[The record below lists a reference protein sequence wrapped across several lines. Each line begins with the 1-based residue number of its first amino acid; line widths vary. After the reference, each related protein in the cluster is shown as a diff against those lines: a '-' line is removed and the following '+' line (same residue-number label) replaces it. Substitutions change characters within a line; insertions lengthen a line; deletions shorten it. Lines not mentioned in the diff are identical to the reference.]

1 MKMNV
6 FTHIILA
13 SHFTPRFEKEL
24 DVNIKKINF
33 FYGNIRPDIKIE
45 TTMRNHT
52 KEAYT
57 EYAYNLINKIYGDI
71 EEGINYKKFL
81 RDLGAILHFVCDF
94 FCYPHNGNYEGTIPQ
109 HHLYEFHQMV
119 YIGKY
124 IKKINSM
131 PSCRYLQDEIS
142 TEYLINSIENLHKE
156 YIQDNKLKEY
166 EKDMVYSIRACLMVG
181 NIILNQ
187 YINRYKL
194 QQLQVENY

>member
-1 MKMNV
+1 MNV

-13 SHFTPRFEKEL
+13 SHFTPRFESEL

-57 EYAYNLINKIYGDI
+57 EYAYNLINKIYGEID
-71 EEGINYKKFL
+71 EGINYNKFL
-81 RDLGAILHFVCDF
+81 RDLGAILHFICDF
-94 FCYPHNGNYEGTIPQ
+94 FCYPHNGIYRGTIPQ

-124 IKKINSM
+124 IKKIKSM
-131 PSCRYLQDEIS
+131 PSYKCLQSEMS
-142 TEYLINSIENLHKE
+142 TEDLISSIEKLHKE
-156 YIQDNKLKEY
+156 YIEDNKLSEY
-166 EKDMVYSIRACLMVG
+166 ERDMVYSIRACLMVG

-187 YINRYKL
+187 YVNKYKL
-194 QQLQVENY
+194 QTLQVENY